1 MNQSRAL
8 SNIGLLQLRNKQLL
22 NSLSRPLPPFYLALK
37 IDDQDWLRP
46 QILNISVLTFSR
58 SWTKKGFQSG
68 AIRSVKG
75 RTMHDAEKRIHF
87 FILQSLE
94 FYYINILVKDWPEIN
109 SEIVTRLEII
119 PNFVMY

>member
-8 SNIGLLQLRNKQLL
+8 SDIGLLQLRNKQLL

-75 RTMHDAEKRIHF
+75 RTMNDAEKRIHF

-94 FYYINILVKDWPEIN
+94 FYYINILVKGWPERN
-109 SEIVTRLEII
+109 YEIV
-119 PNFVMY
+119 FQ